1 MLRFEPRLDALP
13 PAQRRL
19 WRELSEVPDHFVLY
33 GGTAIALQ
41 VGHRRSLDFDLFG
54 TQDFDPDDLLRSL
67 GCLEGAEILQREAGT
82 LTCLLDRG
90 DPVQVSFF
98 AVPKLRHVESALL
111 AADINLKVASLIDLA
126 GTKASVIQKRA
137 EVRDY
142 IDMAALISHGIG
154 LEMALASALAIYG
167 PQFNPQITLKAL
179 SYYGDGDL
187 ATLPLALQHQLQDAA
202 RDVDLDALPRVEA
215 REWKP

>member
-1 MLRFEPRLDALP
+1 MRFEPRLDVLP

-19 WRELSEVPDHFVLY
+19 WNELSEVPDYFVLY

-41 VGHRRSLDFDLFG
+41 VGHRQSVDFDLFG
-54 TQDFDPDDLLRSL
+54 ARDFDPDDLLRSL
-67 GCLEGAEILQREAGT
+67 RFLEGGEVLQREAGT
-82 LTCLLDRG
+82 LTCLVDRG
-90 DPVQVSFF
+90 GPVQVSFF
-98 AVPKLRHVESALL
+98 AVPGLRHIEPPRL
-111 AADINLKVASLIDLA
+111 AADINLEVASLIDLA

-142 IDMAALISHGIG
+142 IDMAALLSNGIG
-154 LEMALASALAIYG
+154 LPVALASARAIYG
-167 PQFNPQITLKAL
+167 AQFNPQITLKAL

-202 RDVDLDALPRVEA
+202 KNVDLDALPKLEA
-215 REWKP
+215 V

>member
-1 MLRFEPRLDALP
+1 MSRFEPRLDVLP

-19 WRELSEVPDHFVLY
+19 WSELRELPDGFVLY

-41 VGHRRSLDFDLFG
+41 LGHRQSVDFDLFG
-54 TQDFDPDDLLRSL
+54 AFDFDPDDLLHSL
-67 GCLEGAEILQREAGT
+67 RCLEGSEVMQREAGT
-82 LTCLLDRG
+82 LTCLVDRDG
-90 DPVQVSFF
+90 PVQLSFF
-98 AVPKLRHVESALL
+98 AVPGLRRIEAPRM
-111 AADINLKVASLIDLA
+111 AADNNLRVAALVDLA

-154 LEMALASALAIYG
+154 LSTALAAAQVIYG
-167 PQFNPQITLKAL
+167 ASFNPQITLKAL

-187 ATLPLALQHQLQDAA
+187 ATLPVALQHQLQDAA
-202 RDVDLDALPRVEA
+202 RDVDLDALPTLEA
-215 REWKP
+215 R

>member
-1 MLRFEPRLDALP
+1 MRFEPRLDVLP

-19 WRELSEVPDHFVLY
+19 WNELSEVPDYFVLY

-41 VGHRRSLDFDLFG
+41 LGHRQSVDFDLFG
-54 TQDFDPDDLLRSL
+54 TRDFDPDDLLRSL
-67 GCLEGAEILQREAGT
+67 RFLAGGEIMQREAGT

-90 DPVQVSFF
+90 GPVQVSFF
-98 AVPKLRHVESALL
+98 AVPGLRQVQPPVLPAGV
-111 AADINLKVASLIDLA
+111 NLEVASLIDLA

-154 LEMALASALAIYG
+154 LPVALASAQAIYG
-167 PQFNPQITLKAL
+167 AQFNPQITLKAL
-179 SYYGDGDL
+179 SYFGDGDL
-187 ATLPLALQHQLQDAA
+187 NTLPLALKHQLQDAA
-202 RDVDLDALPRVEA
+202 RGVDLDALPRLEA
-215 REWKP
+215 R

>member
-1 MLRFEPRLDALP
+1 MPRFEPRLDVLA

-41 VGHRRSLDFDLFG
+41 VGHRQSVDFDFFG
-54 TQDFDPDDLLRSL
+54 TEDFDPDDLLRSL
-67 GCLEGAEILQREAGT
+67 SSLEGAEVMQREAGT
-82 LTCLLDRG
+82 LTCLVDRG
-90 DPVQVSFF
+90 GPVQVSFF
-98 AVPKLRHVESALL
+98 AVPGLRRIESPRL
-111 AADINLKVASLIDLA
+111 ASDTNLRVASLIDLA

-142 IDMAALISHGIG
+142 IDMAALISHGID
-154 LEMALASALAIYG
+154 LPMALASAQAIYG
-167 PQFNPQITLKAL
+167 ALFNPQITLKAL
-179 SYYGDGDL
+179 TYYGDGDL

-202 RDVDLDALPRVEA
+202 NDVDLDALPRLEA
-215 REWKP
+215 L